1 MVLLIFNFNLA
12 TIFALCLQIC
22 TQTNTFQCVLI
33 TDGTNSFVIF
43 LYADDLIQWSFG
55 DVSNVDAQAG
65 FNAGDGEFHF
75 TINGSQTPAI
85 VDIETTSNI
94 GVPGKYLFRVDNET
108 IFTPPPRKEHVYI
121 HYTYIHTYI
130 HTYSHAV
137 WWD

>member
-1 MVLLIFNFNLA
+1 M
-12 TIFALCLQIC
+12 
-22 TQTNTFQCVLI
+22 
-33 TDGTNSFVIF
+33 IF

-108 IFTPPPRKEHVYI
+108 ISTPPPRKEHVYI

>member
-1 MVLLIFNFNLA
+1 MLIGCHIPALICFV
-12 TIFALCLQIC
+12 LCLQIC
-22 TQTNTFQCVLI
+22 TQTNTFQCILI

-43 LYADDLIQWSFG
+43 LYADDRIQWSVG
-55 DVSNVDAQAG
+55 DVSRVDAQAG

-75 TINGSQTPAI
+75 TISGSRTPAI

-108 IFTPPPRKEHVYI
+108 ISTPPPRKEHVYT
-121 HYTYIHTYI
+121 HFTYIHTYI
-130 HTYSHAV
+130 HTYIQLV